1 MNVRDQ
7 GAHADIASLLLRA
20 MIGHLQ
26 APSRRRAT
34 EEQAGPSD
42 QAWRHWGQFTGLNG
56 VLIHISM
63 RGYRGHS
70 AASLGAND
78 ARDLVLH
85 HTRGIA
91 GLFFA
96 SLTGSA
102 PANQSQGRGAIT

>member
-42 QAWRHWGQFTGLNG
+42 QAWRHWGQFTGLSG
-56 VLIHISM
+56 VLLWFSWNFC
-63 RGYRGHS
+63 
-70 AASLGAND
+70 SLDIENKYFNY
-78 ARDLVLH
+78 LS
-85 HTRGIA
+85 TSI
-91 GLFFA
+91 FF
-96 SLTGSA
+96 
-102 PANQSQGRGAIT
+102 